1 MKTFERELL
10 RKVCQVWNLIEN
22 GRVYVAGENT
32 NR

>member
-1 MKTFERELL
+1 MKTFVKELF
-10 RKVCQVWNLIEN
+10 RRAFQVWNLIEN